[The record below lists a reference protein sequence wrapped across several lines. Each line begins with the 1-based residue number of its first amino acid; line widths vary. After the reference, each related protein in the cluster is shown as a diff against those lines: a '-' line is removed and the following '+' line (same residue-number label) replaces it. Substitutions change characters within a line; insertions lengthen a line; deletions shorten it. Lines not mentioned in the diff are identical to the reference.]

1 MSLHKAKNQSS
12 GYCADLQIPS
22 QSSCHRSV
30 VFTSLISTRAIPLG
44 LVRFRRIAPGIV
56 PANQS
61 LYKLE
66 KQSGQESFRP
76 TNPAETNKALKDSR
90 VLRTSLHQKEPTG
103 LSEGSE

>member
-1 MSLHKAKNQSS
+1 MDWRGLIRI
-12 GYCADLQIPS
+12 GGDFDLLGIETPS
-22 QSSCHRSV
+22 D
-30 VFTSLISTRAIPLG
+30 

-76 TNPAETNKALKDSR
+76 TNPTETNKASIPLN
-90 VLRTSLHQKEPTG
+90 PYG
-103 LSEGSE
+103 LG

>member
-1 MSLHKAKNQSS
+1 MKSFSDPSGHALASEGQRWKLIAMSRHV
-12 GYCADLQIPS
+12 
-22 QSSCHRSV
+22 RE
-30 VFTSLISTRAIPLG
+30 PLG

-76 TNPAETNKALKDSR
+76 TNPTETNKAL
-90 VLRTSLHQKEPTG
+90 VVCVPSLAQG
-103 LSEGSE
+103 I